1 MVVRLLDRVP
11 IGVIETVSPR
21 DHMYN
26 TVPAEYMFIGE
37 QALRAIRVA
46 LASVGKDSV
55 ESFLDMA
62 SGHGRVLRFVKA
74 EYPRARLAACD
85 IDHDAV
91 DFCAET
97 FGATPIYGKTNPL
110 ELEVRETFDLIWCGS
125 LFTHLDRPL
134 WESYLAYF
142 ESALAVGGVLVV
154 TTQGRTVA
162 TKIRDPEVGNFY
174 IQADRRE
181 AALEGFDTVG
191 FGYADYDFP
200 DEFIESLSLPKNYGI
215 SLARPSYACSIFEQS
230 GLLALV
236 TYHEAGWGEQDVLA
250 CVRLNA

>member
-1 MVVRLLDRVP
+1 LLDREPV
-11 IGVIETVSPR
+11 GVIETVSPR
-21 DHMYN
+21 DHMYK
-26 TVPAEYMFIGE
+26 TDPAEYMRIGQE
-37 QALRAIRVA
+37 ALRAIRLA
-46 LASVGKDSV
+46 LASVRKETV

-74 EYPRARLAACD
+74 EYPGARIAACD

-97 FGATPIYGKTNPL
+97 FGATPIYGKADPR
-110 ELEVRETFDLIWCGS
+110 ELDVRESFDLIWCGS

-134 WESYLAYF
+134 WERYLAYF
-142 ESALAVGGVLVV
+142 ESVLAVGGVLLV

-162 TKIRDPEVGNFY
+162 TKIRDPEVGDYY

-181 AALEGFDTVG
+181 AALQGYDIEG

-200 DEFIESLSLPKNYGI
+200 DEFIESLSLPRNYGI
-215 SLARPSYACSIFEQS
+215 SLALPSYACSVFEQS
-230 GLLALV
+230 PRLELV
-236 TYHEAGWGEQDVLA
+236 TYHEAGWGEQDVIA
-250 CVRLNA
+250 CVRVDG